1 MTNDIASPGF
11 CRAGFF
17 DTIFYMESMARPLII
32 AEIGTAHSGDTSRAY
47 ELIDAAAEAGADFAK
62 FQMVYA
68 EEILHPDTGIVRLP
82 GGDIRLFDRFRELEV
97 PVEFYARVAERCA
110 HKGIRFLCTPFGLRS
125 LADLLSL
132 KPGWLKIASPEL
144 NHLPL
149 VRAAAKSGNP
159 LILSTGVSTLAD
171 IEKALAASE
180 AAPSRT
186 LLHCVTSYPAPE
198 EDYNVRVL
206 ESLAAVFGVPV
217 GISDHS
223 LDPILVPA
231 LATACGAS
239 MIEKHICLSR
249 SGDGLDDPIAL
260 DPKAFALMVAEVR
273 EHARLGR
280 DGAIASLKARFGD
293 SRVEAVLGDGV
304 KRLAKSERDNYERT
318 NRSLH
323 FTRNMKKGESITER
337 DVAILRTEKVL
348 TPGIAPEWFPRIQG
362 ARLSRDAHDGAGV
375 AWEDIIGR

>member
-1 MTNDIASPGF
+1 MTNDTASTGF

-17 DTIFYMESMARPLII
+17 DTILYMESMAMPMII
-32 AEIGTAHSGDTSRAY
+32 AEIGTAHAGDASRAY
-47 ELIDAAAEAGADFAK
+47 ELIDAAAESGADFAK

-68 EEILHPDTGIVRLP
+68 DEILHPDTGLVRLP

-97 PVEFYARVAERCA
+97 PVEFYARAAERCA
-110 HKGIRFLCTPFGLRS
+110 LKGIRFLCTPFGLRS
-125 LADLLSL
+125 LADLLTL
-132 KPGWLKIASPEL
+132 KPGWIKIASPEL

-149 VRAAAKSGNP
+149 VEAAAKSGNP

-171 IEKALAASE
+171 IESALTASE

-217 GISDHS
+217 GVSDHS
-223 LDPILVPA
+223 LDPVLVPA

-260 DPKAFALMVAEVR
+260 DPQGFALMTGEVR
-273 EHARLGR
+273 ECARLGR
-280 DGAIASLKARFGD
+280 DGTIASMKDRFGI

-304 KRLAKSERDNYERT
+304 KRLAKSERNNYERT
-318 NRSLH
+318 NRSIH
-323 FTRNMKKGESITER
+323 FTRSMKKGETITAR

-348 TPGIAPEWFPRIQG
+348 TPGIARMAPPHRWGPTFPR
-362 ARLSRDAHDGAGV
+362 RL
-375 AWEDIIGR
+375 